1 MTHLRESALQRAIIA
16 ALEARGCYVVNVVV
30 AGRTGTPDL
39 IVCHEGHYIALEV
52 KLPKQQPTA
61 IQLVERQRVLRANG
75 AHAVVKSVEEAVAML
90 QASTGTAPP

>member
-1 MTHLRESALQRAIIA
+1 MRESALQRAIIR
-16 ALEARGCYVVNVVV
+16 ALETRGCYVVNVVV

-61 IQLVERQRVLRANG
+61 IQLVERQRVLRASG
-75 AHAVVKSVEEAVAML
+75 AHAIVRSVEEAVAAL
-90 QASTGTAPP
+90 DS

>member
-1 MTHLRESALQRAIIA
+1 MRESALQRAIIR
-16 ALEARGCYVVNVVV
+16 ALETRGCYVVNVVV

-61 IQLVERQRVLRANG
+61 IQLVERQRVLRAGG
-75 AHAVVKSVEEAVAML
+75 AFAVVRSVEEALAVLDDSAR
-90 QASTGTAPP
+90 P